1 MGTVTKWRQTEEA
14 AAKLELLLRQIE
26 HCFCDKV
33 SWWQLSKK
41 EEMATN
47 VTSPFSPTASDK
59 VDTSSYS
66 TASQKKI
73 DTSLSKM
80 ERRISGSQLLSPTA
94 TTEQVYQHLG
104 LAWPPIRKL
113 RLSEG
118 SALAKARLTGVDFE
132 VSPSQPVTPGQ
143 GNSCMFHALLD
154 QLRFQQA
161 SLSSIAVSHSQLRG
175 KLVQAA
181 YNSIKAG
188 KLTWPE
194 GESLEEWR
202 SGMAQEG
209 TMGDQVI
216 LQAAAN
222 LFQRQI
228 VILPVFWSAAHLPSL
243 GITLISPSS
252 KTSKSPTKTSTSSSD
267 ALFVQYYSESRFLT
281 PHYQSVRPKKGQ
293 NHLVNTLRQ
302 WLIDE
307 GVEKNPKKEE
317 EEDDFIKQLNELPD
331 PPCTPVRNLRPSF
344 FTPSPYNSFILP
356 SSSPPPS
363 SVSPS
368 PSSSFSMSSASSS
381 SPPSSPSMSN
391 GSTSSEFMHLL
402 EREVRGLGRQTRI

>member
-1 MGTVTKWRQTEEA
+1 
-14 AAKLELLLRQIE
+14 
-26 HCFCDKV
+26 
-33 SWWQLSKK
+33 
-41 EEMATN
+41 MATK
-47 VTSPFSPTASDK
+47 TISPFSPTASDK
-59 VDTSSYS
+59 VDTSSFS
-66 TASQKKI
+66 TPSQKKI
-73 DTSLSKM
+73 DISLSKM
-80 ERRISGSQLLSPTA
+80 ERRTSGSQLLSPRA
-94 TTEQVYQHLG
+94 TTEEVYQHLG

-118 SALAKARLTGVDFE
+118 SALAKARLSGVNFE

-154 QLRFQQA
+154 QLKFQQA
-161 SLSSIAVSHSQLRG
+161 SLASIAASHSQLRG

-181 YNSIKAG
+181 YNSVKAG

-194 GESLEEWR
+194 GESVEEWR

-209 TMGDQVI
+209 TMGDEVI

-222 LFQRQI
+222 LFQSQI

-252 KTSKSPTKTSTSSSD
+252 KTSKSPTSSS
-267 ALFVQYYSESRFLT
+267 ALFLQYFSESRFLT
-281 PHYQSVRPKKGQ
+281 PHYQSVRPKSGQ
-293 NHLVNTLRQ
+293 NHLVDTLHQ
-302 WLIDE
+302 WLIGE
-307 GVEKNPKKEE
+307 GVEKKPKEE
-317 EEDDFIKQLNELPD
+317 EEDFIMQLNELPD
-331 PPCTPVRNLRPSF
+331 PPCTPVRNLRSSF

-368 PSSSFSMSSASSS
+368 PSSSLSMSSASSS
-381 SPPSSPSMSN
+381 TSASSPPSSPSLSN
-391 GSTSSEFMHLL
+391 SSTSSEFMHLL

>member
-1 MGTVTKWRQTEEA
+1 VAATK
-14 AAKLELLLRQIE
+14 
-26 HCFCDKV
+26 KV
-33 SWWQLSKK
+33 
-41 EEMATN
+41 EMAANTI
-47 VTSPFSPTASDK
+47 SPFSPTASDK
-59 VDTSSYS
+59 VDTSSFS
-66 TASQKKI
+66 TPSQKVEI
-73 DTSLSKM
+73 SLSKM
-80 ERRISGSQLLSPTA
+80 ERRRSKSDSLCPRA
-94 TTEQVYQHLG
+94 TTEEVYQHLG

-118 SALAKARLTGVDFE
+118 SALAKARLSAVNFE

-154 QLRFQQA
+154 QLKFQQA
-161 SLSSIAVSHSQLRG
+161 SLASIAASHSQLRG

-181 YNSIKAG
+181 YNSVKAG

-194 GESLEEWR
+194 GESVEEWR

-209 TMGDQVI
+209 TMGDEVI

-243 GITLISPSS
+243 GITLISPSGKS
-252 KTSKSPTKTSTSSSD
+252 SKSLTKTSRSSS
-267 ALFVQYYSESRFLT
+267 ALFLQYFSESRFLT
-281 PHYQSVRPKKGQ
+281 PHYQSVRPKNGQ
-293 NHLVNTLRQ
+293 NHLVDTLHQ

-307 GVEKNPKKEE
+307 GVEKKPKE
-317 EEDDFIKQLNELPD
+317 EEDDFIMQLNELPD
-331 PPCTPVRNLRPSF
+331 PPCTPVRNLRSSF

-368 PSSSFSMSSASSS
+368 PSSSLSMSSASSS
-381 SPPSSPSMSN
+381 TSATSPPSSPSLSN
-391 GSTSSEFMHLL
+391 SSTNSEFMHLL

>member
-1 MGTVTKWRQTEEA
+1 MGTVTKWRETETEEA
-14 AAKLELLLRQIE
+14 AARLDFTSNVLVTTGFLTSSSQKRRER
-26 HCFCDKV
+26 V
-33 SWWQLSKK
+33 
-41 EEMATN
+41 MAAKTSN
-47 VTSPFSPTASDK
+47 TSFSPFSPTASDK
-59 VDTSSYS
+59 VDTSSFS
-66 TASQKKI
+66 APTRKI
-73 DTSLSKM
+73 DTSMSSSM
-80 ERRISGSQLLSPTA
+80 DRRTSSSHFFSPKA

-118 SALAKARLTGVDFE
+118 SALAKARLSGVNFE
-132 VSPSQPVTPGQ
+132 PSPSQPVTPGQ

-154 QLRFQQA
+154 QLKFQQGSSLA
-161 SLSSIAVSHSQLRG
+161 SLAASHSQLRS
-175 KLVQAA
+175 KLVQAS
-181 YNSIKAG
+181 YNSVKAG

-194 GESLEEWR
+194 GESVEEWR
-202 SGMAQEG
+202 SGMVQEG

-252 KTSKSPTKTSTSSSD
+252 KTTSSPNKTITSSS
-267 ALFVQYYSESRFLT
+267 ALFLQYYSESRFLT
-281 PHYQSVRPKKGQ
+281 PHYQSVRPKPGQ
-293 NHLVNTLRQ
+293 NHLVDTLHQ

-307 GVEKNPKKEE
+307 EGGKKPKE
-317 EEDDFIKQLNELPD
+317 EEDDFIMQLNELPD
-331 PPCTPVRNLRPSF
+331 PPCTPVRNLRSSF

-368 PSSSFSMSSASSS
+368 PSSSPSTS
-381 SPPSSPSMSN
+381 SPPSSPSLSN
-391 GSTSSEFMHLL
+391 SSSSSEFMHLL
-402 EREVRGLGRQTRI
+402 ERE

>member
-33 SWWQLSKK
+33 GWWQLSKK

-47 VTSPFSPTASDK
+47 ATSPFSPTASDK

-66 TASQKKI
+66 TPSQKKI

-80 ERRISGSQLLSPTA
+80 ERRTSGSQLLSPTA
-94 TTEQVYQHLG
+94 TTEQVYQHLD

-118 SALAKARLTGVDFE
+118 SALAKARLTGVNFE

-267 ALFVQYYSESRFLT
+267 ALFVQYYSESRSSMYACAQPSFLLLHSLPLQLLYPPLLLPPSFKCISFT
-281 PHYQSVRPKKGQ
+281 
-293 NHLVNTLRQ
+293 LVLLLNVFSIL
-302 WLIDE
+302 LLPSLFPLL
-307 GVEKNPKKEE
+307 V
-317 EEDDFIKQLNELPD
+317 KQLHQLRVHAPSGEGSPRAWPPD
-331 PPCTPVRNLRPSF
+331 KNLRR
-344 FTPSPYNSFILP
+344 TTRCHIIINR
-356 SSSPPPS
+356 
-363 SVSPS
+363 VSI
-368 PSSSFSMSSASSS
+368 
-381 SPPSSPSMSN
+381 
-391 GSTSSEFMHLL
+391 
-402 EREVRGLGRQTRI
+402 QQ

>member
-1 MGTVTKWRQTEEA
+1 VAVT
-14 AAKLELLLRQIE
+14 
-26 HCFCDKV
+26 
-33 SWWQLSKK
+33 KK
-41 EEMATN
+41 EEMATK
-47 VTSPFSPTASDK
+47 TISPFSPTASDK
-59 VDTSSYS
+59 VDTSSFS
-66 TASQKKI
+66 TPSQKKI
-73 DTSLSKM
+73 DISLSKM
-80 ERRISGSQLLSPTA
+80 ERRTSGSQLLSPRA
-94 TTEQVYQHLG
+94 TTEEVYQHLG

-118 SALAKARLTGVDFE
+118 SALAKARLSGVNFE

-154 QLRFQQA
+154 QLKFQQA
-161 SLSSIAVSHSQLRG
+161 SLASIAASHSQLRG

-181 YNSIKAG
+181 YNSVKAG

-194 GESLEEWR
+194 GESVEEWR

-209 TMGDQVI
+209 TMGDEVI

-222 LFQRQI
+222 LFQSQI

-252 KTSKSPTKTSTSSSD
+252 KTTKSPTKTSTSSS
-267 ALFVQYYSESRFLT
+267 ALFLQYFSESRFLT
-281 PHYQSVRPKKGQ
+281 PHYQSVRPKDGQ
-293 NHLVNTLRQ
+293 NHLVDTLHQ
-302 WLIDE
+302 WLIGE
-307 GVEKNPKKEE
+307 GVEKKPKEE
-317 EEDDFIKQLNELPD
+317 EEDFIMQLNELPD
-331 PPCTPVRNLRPSF
+331 PPCTPVRNLRSSF

-368 PSSSFSMSSASSS
+368 PSSSLSMSSASSS
-381 SPPSSPSMSN
+381 TSASSPPSSPSLSN
-391 GSTSSEFMHLL
+391 SSTSSEFMHLL